1 MQKGFG
7 MKQKKIRYA
16 VVGLGHISQTA
27 ILPAFK
33 NASKNSE
40 LTALVSSDPK
50 KLKVLSKKYKVP
62 HCFRYTDY
70 EEMLKG
76 KIVDAVYIATPNTIH
91 RQFVDPA
98 IKNGIHVICEKP
110 LTNNVADCLAMQKL
124 ISEYGTKFMTAYR
137 LHFDAANLEA
147 IKIAKQGELG
157 NLRIFSSLFTMQVKD
172 RGNIRLLKEMGGGP
186 YWDIGI
192 YCINAAR
199 YLFKAEPYE
208 VYAAKLSGNDS
219 RFKEVDEMF
228 SAILKFPDAK
238 LASFTCSFGA
248 SSTATYDLVGTKGS
262 LRLENAYEY
271 SSSMELHVKKNEKT
285 STKKFKKHDQFAA
298 ELLYFSDCV
307 LKNKTPEPGI
317 KEGLIDVEIIEA
329 LLRSA
334 ETGNSTVLRID
345 KKDDRPTPDQLITR
359 PGIKEPATV
368 NLTNPSGNN

>member
-1 MQKGFG
+1 

-16 VVGLGHISQTA
+16 VVGLGHIAQTA
-27 ILPAFK
+27 MLPAFK
-33 NASKNSE
+33 NAAKNSE
-40 LTALVSSDPK
+40 LTALVSEDPK
-50 KLKVLSKKYKVP
+50 KLKILAKKYKAA
-62 HCFRYTDY
+62 HCFQYTDY
-70 EEMLKG
+70 EEMLKS

-98 IKNGIHVICEKP
+98 IQNGIHVICEKP
-110 LTNNVADCLAMQKL
+110 LTTNVADCLEIQKL
-124 ISEYGTKFMTAYR
+124 LAQYETKFMTAYR

-147 IKIAKQGELG
+147 IKVAKRGDLG
-157 NLRIFSSLFTMQVKD
+157 QLRIFNSLFTMQVKD
-172 RGNIRLLKEMGGGP
+172 RDNIRLLKEMGGGP

-199 YLFKAEPYE
+199 YLFKSEPYE
-208 VYAAKLSGNDS
+208 VYAAKLTGNDS

-228 SAILKFPDAK
+228 SAILKFPDARI
-238 LASFTCSFGA
+238 ASFTCSFGA
-248 SSTATYDLVGTKGS
+248 SSTASYDLVGTKGS

-271 SSSMELHVKKNEKT
+271 ASGMELHITKNEKK

-334 ETGNSTVLRID
+334 ESGNSTVLRID
-345 KKDDRPTPDQLITR
+345 KKEDRPTPDQLITR
-359 PGIKEPATV
+359 PGIREPETV
-368 NLTNPSGNN
+368 NVTNPSGNN